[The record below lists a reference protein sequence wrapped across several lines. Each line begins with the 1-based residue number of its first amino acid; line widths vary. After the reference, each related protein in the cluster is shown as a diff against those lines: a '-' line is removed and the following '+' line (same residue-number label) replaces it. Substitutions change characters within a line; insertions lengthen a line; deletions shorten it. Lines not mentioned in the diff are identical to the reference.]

1 MRDAKLLPKCKC
13 GRSAPIGKRKCGRC
27 LSTKGYKVTVL
38 RPSRKGMNAVGTAH
52 RPAKSYTRRAK
63 RQNTSLLGAV
73 PQLRM
78 SGL

>member
-1 MRDAKLLPKCKC
+1 MRDAKLLPRCKC

-27 LSTKGYKVTVL
+27 LSTKGYKVTTL
-38 RPSRKGMNAVGTAH
+38 RASTKGMNVNRAT
-52 RPAKSYTRRAK
+52 KSYTRRAK